1 MSATHSLPQNHE
13 ERVRHF
19 AHLIWEEEG
28 RPDGRA
34 EAHWIAA
41 EQRLMQQDEIG
52 TAPIKKPAVRKAA
65 AKLKKN

>member
-1 MSATHSLPQNHE
+1 MSMTHAVPASHE

-19 AHLIWEEEG
+19 AHSIWEEEG

-41 EQRLMQQDEIG
+41 EQRLSQQDEIG
-52 TAPIKKPAVRKAA
+52 YTPKKKAPAKR
-65 AKLKKN
+65 KLKS